1 MAPDH
6 ELMNEILDRDHAEFE
21 EACQHEQAEAEAVEA
36 YLEKQRQK
44 QTPVTLL
51 HAATQLRLRS
61 MSAVIDSQQSMIM
74 QMDSDL
80 HMLKRCHSDRGE
92 MIHHPEM
99 AFEIKQQQC
108 EISLL
113 RQQLRELQVWKDG
126 TCAFFSSHMDAED
139 KEAWEK
145 AIRERMIE

>member
-1 MAPDH
+1 MT
-6 ELMNEILDRDHAEFE
+6 DRDHAEFE
-21 EACQHEQAEAEAVEA
+21 ETCQHEQAEAEAVAA
-36 YLEKQRQK
+36 YLEKQRQ
-44 QTPVTLL
+44 TPGTLI
-51 HAATQLRLRS
+51 HDATQLRLRS

-80 HMLKRCHSDRGE
+80 HQLKRCHSDRGE

-113 RQQLRELQVWKDG
+113 RQQLRELRAWKDG
-126 TCAFFSSHMDAED
+126 TCEFFSSHMDAED
-139 KEAWEK
+139 REAWEK
-145 AIRERMIE
+145 AIRERMV